1 MSKIYL
7 SDFLSDYLTRYLPLQ
22 KGVSPNTI
30 KSYRDAFI
38 VFLRYCRDELK
49 IKPEK
54 LTIEQLSRKNIEDYL
69 LWLEKDQGCAVSTRN
84 HRLTV
89 IHALMRYIAIEEPQ
103 YMAKCQEILVINFKK
118 QAKKEVEYL
127 TIDEMKIIFNQPDIN
142 KKNGQRDLAMLS
154 LLYDSGARVQELVDL
169 KLKDIRFIKPATLT
183 LTGKGNKTRIVPL
196 MPDTGALIEKYI
208 NNYKITSPEQYLF
221 VNKMK
226 QKLTRSGVEYIIS
239 KYVTQAQDK
248 HPEITISK
256 VTPHIFRH
264 SKAMHL
270 VQANVNLIYIRDFLG
285 HESVKT
291 TEIYAKADS
300 AAKREALEKA
310 SEKII
315 PESRYKD
322 KKKEELI
329 DWLKEMI

>member
-1 MSKIYL
+1 MSKKHL
-7 SDFLSDYLTRYLPLQ
+7 SDYLSDYLTRYLPLQ

-54 LTIEQLSRKNIEDYL
+54 LTVEQLSRKSIEKYL
-69 LWLEKDQGCAVSTRN
+69 IWLEKEQGCAVSTRN

-89 IHALMRYIAIEEPQ
+89 IHALMRYIAVEDPQ
-103 YMAKCQEILVINFKK
+103 YMAKCQEILGIDFKK
-118 QAKKEVEYL
+118 HAKKEVEYL
-127 TIDEMKIIFNQPDIN
+127 TIDELKIIFDQPDNN

-169 KLKDIRFIKPATLT
+169 KLKDIRFIKPATVT

-208 NNYKITSPEQYLF
+208 SNYGITSPEQYLF
-221 VNKMK
+221 INKMK
-226 QKLTRSGVEYIIS
+226 QKLTRSGVEYVIS
-239 KYVTQAQDK
+239 KYVTQARDS
-248 HPEITISK
+248 HPEILISN

-310 SEKII
+310 SENII
-315 PESRYKD
+315 PESRYKN